1 MPIVLF
7 KRPDGKSIAVNASA
21 WQTVTESADGIKGA
35 NTQIGFTGGGSAI
48 FVRDSFDDVI
58 RKLEQLEK

>member
-7 KRPDGKSIAVNASA
+7 KRPDGKTIAINGSA

-35 NTQIGFTGGGSAI
+35 NTQIGFAGGGSAI

-58 RKLEQLEK
+58 SKLKQIDK